1 MFNYEEAIFSK
12 KDISTLNK
20 IYKNKG
26 VDIDL
31 IDPDTFSILMDYDLI
46 QYDYRNNKRYV
57 IVTSNYKR
65 FIVSKRNRFIERKFP
80 IIISIIALIVSIA
93 AFFR

>member
-1 MFNYEEAIFSK
+1 MFNYEEINFSK

>member
-1 MFNYEEAIFSK
+1 MFNYEETIFSK
-12 KDISTLNK
+12 KDISTLIK

>member
-31 IDPDTFSILMDYDLI
+31 IDPGTFSILMDYDLI

>member
-1 MFNYEEAIFSK
+1 MFNYEEITLSK

-65 FIVSKRNRFIERKFP
+65 FIVSKGNRFIERKLP

>member
-1 MFNYEEAIFSK
+1 MFNYEETIFSK

-46 QYDYRNNKRYV
+46 QYDYRNNKRYA

-65 FIVSKRNRFIERKFP
+65 YLNSKSNRFVERKLP